1 LGFAIIHVFL
11 DLHNVPDW
19 AISFLT
25 GQNTTRHACARCL
38 GFPTVFSSRGPE
50 AACSRLLGDV
60 VVFLHTYLQSQD
72 SRKLSCWMDT
82 GGPRRGLAKQ
92 GKVVLRFFSCESD
105 FFMRSFLPFVLFQVS
120 WPSAAVQRSKN
131 MCLSVRGAGSPVL
144 ASLLGILFQ
153 RQRPQQWL
161 RNTKV
166 SFASGQL

>member
-1 LGFAIIHVFL
+1 M
-11 DLHNVPDW
+11 
-19 AISFLT
+19 
-25 GQNTTRHACARCL
+25 HALAAL
-38 GFPTVFSSRGPE
+38 AFFPTVFSSRGPE
-50 AACSRLLGDV
+50 AACSRLLGD

-105 FFMRSFLPFVLFQVS
+105 FFTEVVFAFRFVPSFL
-120 WPSAAVQRSKN
+120 AVCGRSKIKKHV
-131 MCLSVRGAGSPVL
+131 SVCPWCWEPVL

-153 RQRPQQWL
+153 RQRPQQWP
-161 RNTKV
+161 RKTKV